1 MINTILEAV
10 DCGLIVVDQRGAVVQ
25 WNDWMVQHSGIVKDD
40 VTGKPLAEVFP
51 KIRENIFG
59 EILDQICSAQPTRG
73 IERLKGQ
80 LLPLYQRSP
89 NTLFEK
95 LKPIQQQIS
104 LKSLTHPDYGHLCL
118 IQVFESSSYEMEPRL
133 PHNIREPDGSG
144 DVQTLQLLKRSL
156 YKEEVRSNIALS
168 SISDGVIIV
177 DAKGCIELLNLVAE
191 QLTGWKHVDAKKQ
204 PLEEVL
210 RLSHDQKLS
219 GKGRRKS
226 DIHTSY
232 MNDVDVELTLIGA
245 GDARF
250 PIELSVANID
260 GAENKSEGSV
270 IVFRDISQSR
280 KMAAQLLWNA
290 THDLLTG
297 LENRLQFERRLEHM
311 LDNAARHGK
320 QHALLYL
327 DLDQFK
333 IVNDTCGHIAG
344 DELLRRLT
352 NMLKLKVRESDTL
365 ARLGG
370 DEFGILLEGCP
381 LDAALSMANDL
392 RNLVNEFRFSWEGKI
407 FSVGL
412 SIGLVVIDENSVD
425 VSSLLSTADAACYSA
440 KDAGRNRVHVY
451 DTRDSEAAKRRDE
464 MKWLPRIHRALE
476 GNMFELFGQ
485 KIESIDPNSD
495 APPHVELLLRM
506 HEEGGAVFGP
516 GAFIPAAERY
526 NLMSTIDRWVVEN
539 GLKYLAS
546 NPIEDGCS
554 DFMLNINLSGAS
566 LAEPGFLEF
575 MLDLINRLGVSTD
588 RLCFEVTETAAIA
601 NLDDAIDF
609 ITSLKSMG
617 CSFALDDFGSGL
629 SSFAYLKHLPVDY
642 LKIDGG
648 FVKDMLDD
656 PIDRAMV
663 EAINRVGH
671 VMGIKTVAEFVEN
684 ADILE
689 ALRETGVD
697 FVQGYHIDKPHSL
710 MAWPEPSKQDLPAA
724 IA

>member
-1 MINTILEAV
+1 MINTIVEAV
-10 DCGLIVVDQRGAVVQ
+10 DCGLVVVDQGGSIVL
-25 WNDWMVQHSGIVKDD
+25 WNEWMTQHSGISNSEVI
-40 VTGKPLAEVFP
+40 GNPLAAIFP
-51 KIRENIFG
+51 QIKENILG
-59 EILDQICSAQPTRG
+59 EMIGDICCGQSQSN

-80 LLPLYQRSP
+80 FLPLYKKSP
-89 NTLFEK
+89 SLPPEPA
-95 LKPIQQQIS
+95 KPIQQQIT
-104 LKSLTHPDYGHLCL
+104 LKLLTQLGQPHHCL
-118 IQVFESSSYEMEPRL
+118 IQIFEHIPELEQHLPRSSRGQGRSMEK
-133 PHNIREPDGSG
+133 H
-144 DVQTLQLLKRSL
+144 TLQSLKNSL
-156 YKEEVRSNIALS
+156 YKEEVRTNIALS

-177 DAKGCIELLNLVAE
+177 DAKGRVELLNLVAE
-191 QLTGWKHVDAKKQ
+191 QLTGWKHVDAKNQ
-204 PLEEVL
+204 LLEKVL
-210 RLSHDQKLS
+210 HLSHELQ
-219 GKGRRKS
+219 GGS
-226 DIHTSY
+226 DSLWKRDANSPC
-232 MNDVDVELTLIGA
+232 MDDVEVELTLIGA
-245 GDARF
+245 GDAHF
-250 PIELSVANID
+250 PIELSVANIEGSD
-260 GAENKSEGSV
+260 HISEGSV

-311 LDNAARHGK
+311 LENAKRYGK

-352 NMLKLKVRESDTL
+352 NMLKFKMRESDMLT
-365 ARLGG
+365 RLGG

-381 LDAALSMANDL
+381 LDAAVSMANEL
-392 RNLVNEFRFSWEGKI
+392 RNLVNEFRFNWEGKI

-412 SIGLVVIDENSVD
+412 SIGLVVIDEKSTD

-440 KDAGRNRVHVY
+440 KDSGRNRVHVY
-451 DTRDSEAAKRRDE
+451 DTSNSEAARRRGE
-464 MKWLPRIHRALE
+464 MQWLPRIHRALE
-476 GNMFELFGQ
+476 QNMFELYGQ
-485 KIESIDPNSD
+485 RIEASDPDSD
-495 APPHVELLLRM
+495 APPHIELLLRM
-506 HEEGGAVFGP
+506 HEEGGVVIGP

-539 GLKYLAS
+539 GLEYLAT
-546 NPIEDGCS
+546 NPTQDGCS
-554 DFMLNINLSGAS
+554 NFILNINLSGAS

-575 MLDLINRLGVSTD
+575 MLGLIKKLDVPTS

-601 NLDDAIDF
+601 NLDDAIHF
-609 ITSLKSMG
+609 ISSLKEVG
-617 CSFALDDFGSGL
+617 CSFALDDFGSGF

-684 ADILE
+684 GDTLE
-689 ALRETGVD
+689 ALREAGVD
-697 FVQGYHIDKPHSL
+697 YVQGYHIDKPHSL
-710 MAWPEPSKQDLPAA
+710 ALWIEEEQIQSA
-724 IA
+724 IAV